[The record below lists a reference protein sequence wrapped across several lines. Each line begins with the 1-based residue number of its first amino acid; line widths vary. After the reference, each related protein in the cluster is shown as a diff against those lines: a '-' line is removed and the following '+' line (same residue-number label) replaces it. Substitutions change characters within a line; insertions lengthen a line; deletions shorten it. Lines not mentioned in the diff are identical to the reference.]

1 MQFYYNHEAFFMMKF
16 LFVLLLFCLLHVS
29 REASGLEFGNVRA
42 MFGGEGVVA
51 GRKLEL
57 TIPMEPA
64 GRWPG
69 VALTPEG
76 GGRFDFNGCRE
87 FRAEVS
93 NLNAFPAQL
102 QVEIVRLKRGSGK
115 KEIFLNKISGGIGLA
130 PGERAMLRVP
140 LIRSRESGF
149 APQGLRCA
157 FEGVN

>member
-1 MQFYYNHEAFFMMKF
+1 MQVYYNHEAFFMMKF

-69 VALTPEG
+69 VALIPEG
-76 GGRFDFNGCRE
+76 GRAFRFQRLPGVPRGGVQPQRVSRTASGRNR
-87 FRAEVS
+87 
-93 NLNAFPAQL
+93 PAQARIR
-102 QVEIVRLKRGSGK
+102 QKRDFP
-115 KEIFLNKISGGIGLA
+115 E
-130 PGERAMLRVP
+130 
-140 LIRSRESGF
+140 
-149 APQGLRCA
+149 
-157 FEGVN
+157 